1 MKQHSLTHKI
11 RDMLG
16 GSNSGDGFK
25 SHCESQSS
33 SNNDNN
39 NKQSSNHDVQSEESN
54 SVDFSHDR
62 MSSGGGARNENKS
75 SKMYDIDDDVKMDDS
90 NIKKEESDES
100 EYSPKYASSNGD
112 LEQWSSKFNMPE
124 NVVASW

>member
-25 SHCESQSS
+25 SHCESQTS

-39 NKQSSNHDVQSEESN
+39 KQSSNNDDDESN
-54 SVDFSHDR
+54 SLDFSHDR
-62 MSSGGGARNENKS
+62 MRRRKS
-75 SKMYDIDDDVKMDDS
+75 DDGKEKLYDIDDDAKMEDK
-90 NIKKEESDES
+90 IKKEDSDGS

-112 LEQWSSKFNMPE
+112 LEQWSNKFNNMPE
-124 NVVASW
+124 NVVAS

>member
-39 NKQSSNHDVQSEESN
+39 KQSSNHDVQSEESN
-54 SVDFSHDR
+54 SLDFSHDR
-62 MSSGGGARNENKS
+62 MSRDGDNNK
-75 SKMYDIDDDVKMDDS
+75 SKMYDIDDDVKMDDN

-124 NVVASW
+124 NVVAS

>member
-25 SHCESQSS
+25 SHCESQTS

-39 NKQSSNHDVQSEESN
+39 KQSSNNDDEESN
-54 SVDFSHDR
+54 SLDSSHDR
-62 MSSGGGARNENKS
+62 MRRRRRQKS
-75 SKMYDIDDDVKMDDS
+75 EDEKVKLYDIDDDVKMDDK
-90 NIKKEESDES
+90 IKKEDSDES

-112 LEQWSSKFNMPE
+112 IEQWSNKFNNMPE
-124 NVVASW
+124 NVVAS